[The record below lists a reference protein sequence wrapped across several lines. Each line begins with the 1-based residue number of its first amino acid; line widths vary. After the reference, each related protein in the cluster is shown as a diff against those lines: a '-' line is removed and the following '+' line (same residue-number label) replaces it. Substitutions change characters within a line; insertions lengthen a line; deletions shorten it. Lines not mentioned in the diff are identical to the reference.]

1 MRTIKR
7 YSNRKLYDTQDKRYI
22 TLEQISALVRD
33 GEDIR
38 VIDNSSGEDLTTV
51 TLSQVL
57 LDQEKKKEAPLPKW
71 AFLDMIQRSSN
82 NVLDGLKKGVFS
94 WFENSFVSD
103 ETIDKNVEKMVKG
116 GQITKD
122 EATKIKTE
130 FKSRTGAFKKR
141 LDDMVERRVD
151 EILGALNIPSKSE
164 LGKLNERLEEL
175 TKKVDELLAQKTS
188 EASSETTK
196 EAPSDEEE

>member
-7 YSNRKLYDTQDKRYI
+7 YSNRKLYDTKDKRYI

-38 VIDNSSGEDLTTV
+38 VIDNQSGEDLTTV

-71 AFLDMIQRSSN
+71 AFLEMIQRSGTS
-82 NVLDGLKKGVFS
+82 VLDGLKKGVFS

-122 EATKIKTE
+122 EATKLKTE
-130 FKSRTGAFKKR
+130 FKSRAGAFKKR
-141 LDDMVERRVD
+141 LDNMVERRVD

-164 LGKLNERLEEL
+164 LGKLNTRLDELNSKVEEL
-175 TKKVDELLAQKTS
+175 LSKQSGGENKDADKDAE
-188 EASSETTK
+188 EAG
-196 EAPSDEEE
+196 D

>member
-38 VIDNSSGEDLTTV
+38 VIDNQSGEDLTTV

-71 AFLDMIQRSSN
+71 AFLDMIQRSGS
-82 NVLDGLKKGVFS
+82 NVLDGLKKGVFT

-103 ETIDKNVEKMVKG
+103 ETIDKNVEKMVKS
-116 GQITKD
+116 GQVTKD

-130 FKSRTGAFKKR
+130 FKSRTSAFKKR
-141 LDDMVERRVD
+141 LDDIVERRVD

-164 LGKLNERLEEL
+164 LTKLNERLEEL
-175 TKKVDELLAQKTS
+175 NKKVEELLNKDHA
-188 EASSETTK
+188 AK
-196 EAPSDEEE
+196 EESTEEKSAD

>member
-71 AFLDMIQRSSN
+71 AFLDMIQRSST
-82 NVLDGLKKGVFS
+82 NVLDGLKKGVFA

-103 ETIDKNVEKMVKG
+103 EIIDKNVEKMVKG

-122 EATKIKTE
+122 EATKLKSE
-130 FKSRTGAFKKR
+130 FKSRAGAFKKR
-141 LDDMVERRVD
+141 IDDMVERRVD

-164 LGKLNERLEEL
+164 LAKLNERLDDL
-175 TKKVDELLAQKTS
+175 NKKVEELLAQKS
-188 EASSETTK
+188 AEAKGDDAKAE
-196 EAPSDEEE
+196 ENDEEE